1 MRTSESSHQGLV
13 HGVYGDASLFA
24 NLPMDNLDLL
34 IALLKNDLN
43 ALAKCASTCRFWKA
57 EMQDALFRAWHCRA
71 CKTKLLHRRAVRRF
85 NEACFQD
92 GPALVCEVN
101 DEGMG
106 LSGAETMKSFD
117 GSGAFEAFRF
127 TRSRKK
133 ENPICLEQVLAQFPG
148 HDRIRQSH
156 FIYCRACQRFLGCR
170 LQMTREPFET
180 PLGLDILLLCFPYLL
195 ELDAEGIPVRK
206 LEHETIFHCSG
217 RLSNGVCG
225 ASLFRQDSVLSERHA
240 WRKPE
245 SRRVEPA
252 WYINNFFIEAV
263 NVGRPSCSHL
273 AQGVMETATV
283 WCSKCEA
290 TVGWKFVK
298 DLCSKKPNVHY
309 VHRFGVCESSVLELA
324 AGNASGDTV
333 DTDEQSLALDMEE
346 ENEENE
352 ENEEDEEDEDSEED
366 ESSEDLS
373 PDGLKDD
380 ASQEVYL
387 EVSNQDSET
396 PTCSHVNRRF

>member
-1 MRTSESSHQGLV
+1 MGSSGMETS
-13 HGVYGDASLFA
+13 
-24 NLPMDNLDLL
+24 
-34 IALLKNDLN
+34 
-43 ALAKCASTCRFWKA
+43 
-57 EMQDALFRAWHCRA
+57 
-71 CKTKLLHRRAVRRF
+71 F
-85 NEACFQD
+85 N
-92 GPALVCEVN
+92 
-101 DEGMG
+101 
-106 LSGAETMKSFD
+106 SFN
-117 GSGAFEAFRF
+117 GGAFEAFRF
-127 TRSRKK
+127 AQSRKK
-133 ENPICLEQVLAQFPG
+133 ENPICLEEVLAQFPG

-156 FIYCRACQRFLGCR
+156 FIYCMACQRFLGCR
-170 LQMTREPFET
+170 LQMTGEPFET
-180 PLGLDILLLCFPYLL
+180 PLGLDILLLCLPYLL

-206 LEHETIFHCSG
+206 LEHEAIFHCSG
-217 RLSNGVCG
+217 RCSNGVCG
-225 ASLFRQDSVLSERHA
+225 ARLFRQDSVLSERHA

-252 WYINNFFIEAV
+252 WYINNFFIDRAV

-324 AGNASGDTV
+324 AENATVDTV
-333 DTDEQSLALDMEE
+333 DIVETDDQSLALDMEE

-352 ENEEDEEDEDSEED
+352 ENEDEDSEED
-366 ESSEDLS
+366 EEEDGSSEDLS
-373 PDGLKDD
+373 LDGLQDE

-387 EVSNQDSET
+387 EVSNQDNETPSET
-396 PTCSHVNRRF
+396 PTCS